1 MLSLVTFPS
10 PLSTPG
16 SEGNFFSHC
25 GKIRVLF
32 YKVTKTAFQPYC
44 VSSSLLYLSDQVSL
58 WSLYLPQ
65 LTLRLLVL
73 RKHDP
78 FTDILLV
85 LISQWPFLF
94 FLLSIFKLF
103 LSSRKRMMVMAKV
116 IFGKWN
122 CWVIFI
128 DIFFKKSL
136 TSHCSL
142 RVGSALYLWL
152 ISPCPHF
159 SSRFFFSLASLHGMW
174 VLSSQ
179 LEIEPTP
186 LPLKVWHPN
195 YWIAREVP
203 QLSFFIKWNC
213 LLLCPP
219 CLYASVSSLY
229 KTCLPSFF
237 TNANLPFWN
246 DF

>member
-1 MLSLVTFPS
+1 MQLPASLLTRQSLIAYWKGSCNQPES
-10 PLSTPG
+10 TQLCLAWWHSHPLSTLG

-44 VSSSLLYLSDQVSL
+44 VSSNLLCLSDQVSL

-128 DIFFKKSL
+128 DIF
-136 TSHCSL
+136 
-142 RVGSALYLWL
+142 
-152 ISPCPHF
+152 
-159 SSRFFFSLASLHGMW
+159 
-174 VLSSQ
+174 
-179 LEIEPTP
+179 
-186 LPLKVWHPN
+186 
-195 YWIAREVP
+195 
-203 QLSFFIKWNC
+203 
-213 LLLCPP
+213 
-219 CLYASVSSLY
+219 
-229 KTCLPSFF
+229 
-237 TNANLPFWN
+237 
-246 DF
+246 

>member
-58 WSLYLPQ
+58 WSLNLPQ

-128 DIFFKKSL
+128 DIFLKSL
-136 TSHCSL
+136 WPHI
-142 RVGSALYLWL
+142 ALCVLEVPSIYDSFLPAPIL
-152 ISPCPHF
+152 ALV
-159 SSRFFFSLASLHGMW
+159 FFFPWPCCMACGFL
-174 VLSSQ
+174 V
-179 LEIEPTP
+179 
-186 LPLKVWHPN
+186 PN
-195 YWIAREVP
+195 
-203 QLSFFIKWNC
+203 
-213 LLLCPP
+213 
-219 CLYASVSSLY
+219 
-229 KTCLPSFF
+229 
-237 TNANLPFWN
+237 
-246 DF
+246 